1 MLKVKAM
8 ALSGWLRSVAA
19 LCGTLL
25 LLAALFPR
33 DALALPAFAR
43 QTGQNCLSCHA
54 GGQFPELTPYGRMFK
69 MTGYTLGSRTIPLS
83 VMGLASYS
91 RVANTTSQGAV
102 PSQDFQK
109 NGELIFATGS
119 VFVAGKVTD
128 NIGVFLQ
135 ATYDNYAAQDP
146 DGSFAGQM
154 AADNMDIRFADQ
166 LVGANID
173 LIYGLSLNNDPS
185 VSDPWNTAA
194 AWMQYVP
201 VPSPSSSQ
209 FLDGTAPY
217 PGYGAGAN
225 IAGLTAYAFWNHLLY
240 LELGTYRTATGMFSF
255 MSFNYTNPNTTFLS
269 GSWNPYWRVAL
280 SHEWGAQNLMI
291 GTSGMNARVYDP
303 GSATSDPN
311 NLGRFSNLG
320 FDAQYQY
327 LLDPNTVTA
336 QVAYMHQVQYYSANT
351 LAAGSPYFLA
361 DGVTPVAPVNPSDTT
376 NVLRAKLSYV
386 YRATWGGSLSFF
398 NLSGTT
404 NTLNQTSGYDTNG
417 QITYDDPLNT
427 GIVSTPVNG
436 NLSGNPGTQ
445 GLTYEAFWIPLQY
458 IRVGI
463 QYTAYSKYN
472 GAADNYDGLGRNASD
487 NNSLFL
493 YVWAAR

>member
-1 MLKVKAM
+1 MLKLSAM
-8 ALSGWLRSVAA
+8 ALSGWLRSAA
-19 LCGTLL
+19 AFGIAWLL
-25 LLAALFPR
+25 FAALFPR
-33 DALALPAFAR
+33 DAFALPAFAR

-69 MTGYTLGSRTIPLS
+69 MTGYTLGARTIPVS

-91 RVANTTSQGAV
+91 SVANTMTQGAV
-102 PSQDFQK
+102 PDQDFQR
-109 NGELIFATGS
+109 NETLIFATGS
-119 VFVAGKVTD
+119 VFVAGKVTN

-135 ATYDNYAAQDP
+135 ATYDHYAAQDP

-154 AADNMDIRFADQ
+154 AADNMDIRFADH
-166 LVGANID
+166 LIWPKSD

-225 IAGLTAYAFWNHLLY
+225 LAGLTAYAFWNRLLY
-240 LELGTYRTATGMFSF
+240 LEFGTYRTATGMFSF
-255 MSFNYTNPNTTFLS
+255 MSFNYTMPNTTYLQ

-280 SHEWGAQNLMI
+280 SHEWGAQNLMV
-291 GTSGMNARVYDP
+291 GTSGMNARVYDA

-327 LLDPNTVTA
+327 LLDPHTVTA
-336 QVAYMHQVQYYSANT
+336 QLAYMHQVQYYSANT
-351 LAAGSPYFLA
+351 LSAGSPYYLA

-386 YRATWGGSLSFF
+386 FRATWGGSLSFF
-398 NLSGTT
+398 NLSGTS

-417 QITYDDPLNT
+417 QITFDDPLNT
-427 GIVSTPVNG
+427 GIASTPVNG

-445 GLTYEAFWIPLQY
+445 GMTYEAFWIPVQY
-458 IRVGI
+458 LRIGV
-463 QYTAYSKYN
+463 QYTTYSKYN
-472 GAADNYDGLGRNASD
+472 GAANNYDGLGRNASD

-493 YVWAAR
+493 YLWAAR

>member
-1 MLKVKAM
+1 MLK
-8 ALSGWLRSVAA
+8 LSAVDLTRWLRGAAA
-19 LCGTLL
+19 LAAAFLL
-25 LLAALFPR
+25 VGALFPR
-33 DALALPAFAR
+33 AALALPVFAR

-69 MTGYTLGSRTIPLS
+69 MTGYTLGARTMPVS

-91 RVANTTSQGAV
+91 RVGNTSTPGAV
-102 PSQDFQK
+102 PAQDFQK
-109 NGELIFATGS
+109 NGDPIFATGS
-119 VFVAGKVTD
+119 VFVAGKITN

-135 ATYDNYAAQDP
+135 ATYDNYAAQDA

-154 AADNMDIRFADQ
+154 AADNMDIRFADH
-166 LVGANID
+166 LVEANSD
-173 LIYGLSLNNDPS
+173 LIYGLSLNNNPS
-185 VSDPWNTAA
+185 LSDPWNTAA

-201 VPSPSSSQ
+201 VPSPGSSQ
-209 FLDGTAPY
+209 FIDGAAPY
-217 PGYGAGAN
+217 PGYGAGGN
-225 IAGLTAYAFWNHLLY
+225 IAGLAAYAFWNRLLY

-255 MSFNYTNPNTTFLS
+255 MSFNYTSPNTTYLS
-269 GSWNPYWRVAL
+269 GSWNPYWRLAL

-291 GTSGMNARVYDP
+291 GTSGMNARVYDS
-303 GSATSDPN
+303 GSAISDPN

-327 LLDPNTVTA
+327 LLDPNTVTV
-336 QVAYMHQVQYYSANT
+336 QLAYMHQVQYYSANT
-351 LAAGSPYFLA
+351 LAGGSPYLLA

-386 YRATWGGSLSFF
+386 YRATWGGSLSYFD
-398 NLSGTT
+398 LWGTT
-404 NTLNQTSGYDTNG
+404 NTLNQSSGFDSNG
-417 QITYDDPLNT
+417 QITFDDPLGT
-427 GIVSTPVNG
+427 GIASTPVNG

-445 GLTYEAFWIPLQY
+445 GQTFEVFWIPLQY
-458 IRVGI
+458 LRLGV
-463 QYTAYSKYN
+463 QYTVYSKYN

-493 YVWAAR
+493 YLWAAR